1 MMNPPQRGDEGAG
14 VPSALGTAALCRL
27 CGDAR
32 RLPLMRLLGAG
43 KAAVRAADGEQA
55 GEGAHPR
62 EATFP

>member
-1 MMNPPQRGDEGAG
+1 M
-14 VPSALGTAALCRL
+14 PSALGTAALCRL